1 MASLPPMASPS
12 EPTTP
17 REPEI
22 EALGR
27 LARRFL
33 RCVRGAFLLAGLGFV
48 GFGLLNLVQGRTG
61 LSEVTPGTMVTD
73 HHIDVVWLC
82 LGLPMLPAVDWTFG
96 RGRWLVLAVLVA
108 LVVTPMLLGG
118 DDAYGYILRAFGGL
132 VSLASMA
139 VWRTVWKLTTPVK

>member
-1 MASLPPMASPS
+1 MS
-12 EPTTP
+12 EPPEPAPP

-33 RCVRGAFLLAGLGFV
+33 WCVRGVFLLAGLGFV
-48 GFGLLNLVQGRTG
+48 GFGLTNVLQGRTG

-82 LGLPMLPAVDWTFG
+82 LGLPMLPRVDWTFG
-96 RGRWLVLAVLVA
+96 RGRWLVLAVLAV
-108 LVVTPMLLGG
+108 LVVTPVLLGG
-118 DDAYGYILRAFGGL
+118 DDDYGYIIRAFAGL
-132 VSLASMA
+132 VALASLA
-139 VWRTVWKLTTPVK
+139 VWRTLWKLTNPTT

>member
-1 MASLPPMASPS
+1 MASPP

-33 RCVRGAFLLAGLGFV
+33 WCARYAFLLAGLGFT
-48 GFGLLNLVQGRTG
+48 GFGLMQLLSGRTG
-61 LSEVTPGTMVTD
+61 LSEVTPGAMVTD

-96 RGRWLVLAVLVA
+96 RGRWLVLAGLAV
-108 LVVTPMLLGG
+108 LVVTPVLLGG
-118 DDAYGYILRAFGGL
+118 DDDYGYVIRAFAGL
-132 VSLASMA
+132 VALASLA
-139 VWRTVWKLTTPVK
+139 VWRTLWKLTTPAA

>member
-1 MASLPPMASPS
+1 MASLPPMASPP

-33 RCVRGAFLLAGLGFV
+33 WCARYAFLLAGLGFT
-48 GFGLLNLVQGRTG
+48 GFGLMQLLSGRTG
-61 LSEVTPGTMVTD
+61 LSEVTPGAMVTD

-96 RGRWLVLAVLVA
+96 RGRWLVLAVLAV
-108 LVVTPMLLGG
+108 LVVTPVLLGG
-118 DDAYGYILRAFGGL
+118 DDDYGYIIRAFAGM
-132 VSLASMA
+132 VALASLA
-139 VWRTVWKLTTPVK
+139 VWRTLWKLTTPAA

>member
-1 MASLPPMASPS
+1 MASPS

-27 LARRFL
+27 IARGGL
-33 RCVRGAFLLAGLGFV
+33 WCVRCAFLLAGVGFV
-48 GFGLLNLVQGRTG
+48 GFGLMNLLQGRTG

-82 LGLPMLPAVDWTFG
+82 LGLPLLPPVDWTFG
-96 RGRWLVLAVLVA
+96 RGRWLVLAVLAVLVA
-108 LVVTPMLLGG
+108 APVLLGG
-118 DDAYGYILRAFGGL
+118 DDDYGFVIRAFAGL
-132 VSLASMA
+132 VALASLA
-139 VWRTVWKLTTPVK
+139 VWRTLWKLTTPAG